1 MQSIALLC
9 LVLSASALQTNRRST
24 QLNADAQ
31 DLTFGERPIA
41 KVVKLLGDMTAQL
54 NTEAEED
61 AEAYEAMACWCETG
75 DKQKAKE
82 IADGQQ
88 KSADL
93 AAAIDELTAK
103 GAQLRT
109 DIENLETSVS
119 EQTAA
124 LTQATAIRDKEKAEF
139 VQEEK
144 DMTVSIMSLKNA
156 VITLSKAHSEIQTKS
171 VLSLIRSH
179 AASYKHLVPRTMLN
193 LIQVDEKTPA
203 SGEIFG
209 VLKQMKESFETN
221 LKSSQ
226 EEEVSAE
233 KEYASL
239 KVAKTKEIAAANQQI
254 SDKQGQL
261 GDTDEENAQSVQD
274 KKDTEMRLEADIGFL
289 ADLKDKCAVADSEY
303 AARLKVRTEE
313 MKAISDVTAMLTSE
327 EANDAFTKSMT
338 FIQKKMK
345 SSRVSKAMDVLSKA
359 GQKLHSPKLATLAM
373 SLKLDAFSKVKKN
386 IDEMVVSLKEESAD
400 EVADRDQCTKDLNIN
415 TKQAAAKA
423 DAKADLDAKIASL
436 ESEIAD
442 LSAAIKA
449 LNEETTATQ
458 VAMMKANTMRQEE
471 NKVFETTITDQRATQ
486 AILEK
491 AVARLKEFYDKVALN
506 QEEAAAP
513 GEALAPPPAQKT
525 YAAGNG
531 GGAIAMI
538 MDVMKESKESELQA
552 IQDETTAQAAYEGFT
567 KDSNKLITANTASL
581 ANKSEAK
588 AKADAAY
595 ALAKGDLATTIDD
608 ILALDDMA
616 KSLHDQCDFLLKHF
630 EERQSKRSQE
640 IDALNQ
646 AKAIFS
652 GMKF

>member
-1 MQSIALLC
+1 
-9 LVLSASALQTNRRST
+9 
-24 QLNADAQ
+24 
-31 DLTFGERPIA
+31 
-41 KVVKLLGDMTAQL
+41 
-54 NTEAEED
+54 
-61 AEAYEAMACWCETG
+61 
-75 DKQKAKE
+75 
-82 IADGQQ
+82 
-88 KSADL
+88 
-93 AAAIDELTAK
+93 
-103 GAQLRT
+103 
-109 DIENLETSVS
+109 
-119 EQTAA
+119 
-124 LTQATAIRDKEKAEF
+124 
-139 VQEEK
+139 
-144 DMTVSIMSLKNA
+144 
-156 VITLSKAHSEIQTKS
+156 
-171 VLSLIRSH
+171 
-179 AASYKHLVPRTMLN
+179 MLN